1 MTLFDKELRMYNS
14 KPHQEH
20 DLDRLH
26 QHMQG
31 TRLAMLVSHGEHGLL
46 ATHLPVLVDTHEG
59 EFGTVYAHLAR
70 ANRQWQDLERG
81 AEALLV
87 FPGAD
92 AYVSPSY
99 YPSKADNP
107 KVVPTWNYLAV
118 HAYGSAEVIHSP
130 ESLLEIVSRLTD
142 RHERAR
148 QTPWKV
154 SDAPRDYL
162 DGMLRAI
169 VGIRLPIARLQGAR
183 KLSQNRSA
191 EDIAGVREGLEA
203 SSDHLDNQLAA
214 QMRQL

>member
-1 MTLFDKELRMYNS
+1 MYNS

-20 DLDRLH
+20 DLERLH
-26 QHMQG
+26 QHMRD
-31 TRLAMLVSHGEHGLL
+31 TRLAVLVSHGEQGLL
-46 ATHLPVLVDTHEG
+46 ATHLPVLLDAEKG
-59 EFGTVYAHLAR
+59 EFGIVYAHLAR
-70 ANRQWQDLERG
+70 ANRQWQDLAQG

-99 YPSKADNP
+99 YPSKAENP

-118 HAYGSAEVIHSP
+118 HAYGTAEVIHDAAP
-130 ESLLEIVSRLTD
+130 LLQIVSRLTD
-142 RHERAR
+142 RHEQGRSA
-148 QTPWKV
+148 PWNV
-154 SDAPRDYL
+154 ADAPADYL

-191 EDIAGVREGLEA
+191 EDIAGVRDGLGA
-203 SSDHLDNQLAA
+203 SPDYLDNQLAA
-214 QMRQL
+214 HMRQL

>member
-1 MTLFDKELRMYNS
+1 MYNS

-20 DLDRLH
+20 DLGRLH
-26 QHMQG
+26 QHMLE
-31 TRLAMLVSHGEHGLL
+31 TRLAMLVSQGENGLL
-46 ATHLPVLVDTHEG
+46 ATHLPVLVDPEEG

-81 AEALLV
+81 GEALLV

-118 HAYGSAEVIHSP
+118 HAYGPVEVIHEAAP
-130 ESLLEIVSRLTD
+130 LLDIVSRLTD
-142 RHERAR
+142 RHEQGRS
-148 QTPWKV
+148 TPWKV
-154 SDAPRDYL
+154 ADAPHDYL

-169 VGIRLPIARLQGAR
+169 VGIRMPIARLQGAR

-191 EDIAGVREGLEA
+191 QDIAGVREGL
-203 SSDHLDNQLAA
+203 SNSPDYLDNQLAA

>member
-1 MTLFDKELRMYNS
+1 MYNS

-20 DLDRLH
+20 DLQRLH
-26 QHMQG
+26 QHMLD
-31 TRLAMLVSHGEHGLL
+31 TRLAVLVSHGEQGLL
-46 ATHLPVLVDTHEG
+46 ATHLPVLVDTAEG

-118 HAYGSAEVIHSP
+118 HAYGPAEVIHDAAP
-130 ESLLEIVSRLTD
+130 LLSIVTRLTE
-142 RHERAR
+142 RHEQGRDN
-148 QTPWKV
+148 PWQV
-154 SDAPRDYL
+154 ADAPSDYL
-162 DGMLRAI
+162 EGMLRAI

-191 EDIAGVREGLEA
+191 QDIAGVREGLA
-203 SSDHLDNQLAA
+203 SSPDYLDNQLAT

>member
-1 MTLFDKELRMYNS
+1 MYNS

-20 DLDRLH
+20 DLQRLH
-26 QHMQG
+26 QHMLD
-31 TRLAMLVSHGEHGLL
+31 TRLAVLVSHGEQGLL
-46 ATHLPVLVDTHEG
+46 ATHLPVLVDTAEG

-118 HAYGSAEVIHSP
+118 HAYGPAEVIHDAAP
-130 ESLLEIVSRLTD
+130 LLSIVTRLTE
-142 RHERAR
+142 RHEQGRDN
-148 QTPWKV
+148 PWQV
-154 SDAPRDYL
+154 ADAPRDYL

-191 EDIAGVREGLEA
+191 QDIAGVREGLA
-203 SSDHLDNQLAA
+203 SSPDYLDNQLAA

>member
-1 MTLFDKELRMYNS
+1 MYNS

-20 DLDRLH
+20 DLQRLH
-26 QHMQG
+26 QHMLD
-31 TRLAMLVSHGEHGLL
+31 TRLAVLVSHGEQGLL
-46 ATHLPVLVDTHEG
+46 ATHLPVLVDTAEG

-70 ANRQWQDLERG
+70 ANRQWQDLEQG

-118 HAYGSAEVIHSP
+118 HAYGPAEVIHDAAP
-130 ESLLEIVSRLTD
+130 LLSIVTRLTE
-142 RHERAR
+142 RHEQGRDN
-148 QTPWKV
+148 PWQV
-154 SDAPRDYL
+154 ADAPRDYL

-191 EDIAGVREGLEA
+191 QDIGGVREGLA
-203 SSDHLDNQLAA
+203 SSPDYLDNQLAA

>member
-1 MTLFDKELRMYNS
+1 MYNS

-20 DLDRLH
+20 DRERLH
-26 QHMQG
+26 QCMLG
-31 TRLAMLVSHGEHGLL
+31 TRLAVLVSQGAQGLL
-46 ATHLPVLVDTHEG
+46 ATHLPVLLDPDEG

-70 ANRQWQDLERG
+70 ANRQWQDLEQG
-81 AEALLV
+81 GEALLV

-92 AYVSPSY
+92 AYVSPAY
-99 YPSKADNP
+99 YPSKAENP

-118 HAYGSAEVIHSP
+118 HAYGPVEVIHEAAP
-130 ESLLEIVSRLTD
+130 LLNIVSRLTD
-142 RHERAR
+142 RHEQGRSE
-148 QTPWKV
+148 PWKV
-154 SDAPRDYL
+154 ADAPRDYL

-191 EDIAGVREGLEA
+191 PDIAGVRAGL
-203 SSDHLDNQLAA
+203 SSSTDYLDNQLAA

>member
-1 MTLFDKELRMYNS
+1 MYTS

-20 DLDRLH
+20 DLKRLH
-26 QHMQG
+26 QHMLD
-31 TRLAMLVSHGEHGLL
+31 TRLALLVSHGEQGLL
-46 ATHLPVLVDTHEG
+46 ASHLPVLLAADEG

-70 ANRQWQDLERG
+70 ANRQWQDLQQG

-107 KVVPTWNYLAV
+107 KVVPTWNYTAV
-118 HAYGSAEVIHSP
+118 HAYAAAEVIHDP
-130 ESLLEIVSRLTD
+130 APLLDIVQRLTE
-142 RHERAR
+142 RHESGRSE
-148 QTPWKV
+148 PWQV
-154 SDAPRDYL
+154 ADAPADYL

-169 VGIRLPIARLQGAR
+169 VGIRLPISRLQGAR

-191 EDIAGVREGLEA
+191 TDIAGVRTGLAA
-203 SSDHLDNQLAA
+203 SADPLDNQLAA
-214 QMRQL
+214 QMAQL